1 VGGWEPENPCACERC
16 EFWGGAS
23 RPANSARILREG
35 GVTWHPPPPC
45 KGAGAT
51 SCAPR
56 APRSHPQNLQFSD
69 CADFEFLHL
78 GFRTQGVSCRVVD
91 VEMEIDLV
99 IRSRSRIDL
108 PGYLSGTGM

>member
-1 VGGWEPENPCACERC
+1 MTSNPWCGREGTSKTCACERC
-16 EFWGGAS
+16 EFCGGAS

-56 APRSHPQNLQFSD
+56 APAVTRRIYNLVTAREPRDLREVLILTFSD
-69 CADFEFLHL
+69 PSQPPE
-78 GFRTQGVSCRVVD
+78 SSN
-91 VEMEIDLV
+91 I
-99 IRSRSRIDL
+99 IRA
-108 PGYLSGTGM
+108 G

>member
-1 VGGWEPENPCACERC
+1 MHFAFENDDYVY
-16 EFWGGAS
+16 
-23 RPANSARILREG
+23 L
-35 GVTWHPPPPC
+35 HPTT
-45 KGAGAT
+45 A
-51 SCAPR
+51 
-56 APRSHPQNLQFSD
+56 
-69 CADFEFLHL
+69 ADFEFLHL